1 MLVVSDTS
9 PINYLDLIQQET
21 RLPVLYERMVI
32 PPAVYEE
39 LQRSQTPEEV
49 RQWIAHP
56 PVWLRV
62 QRPQQPLSVRQFPRL
77 DDGELEAI
85 PLAQELGASFLLMD
99 DFEGRE
105 EAERRALTVTGTL
118 GVLETAAIRGLID
131 LPSVLAQ
138 LQATTFYASQC
149 LYDEVLARD
158 AARKSRPPSRAYRA
172 CLTPLNGPTAGRYT
186 ARRRGVALLRPP
198 VC

>member
-9 PINYLDLIQQET
+9 PINYLVLIQQET
-21 RLPVLYERMVI
+21 LLPILYERVVI
-32 PPAVYEE
+32 PPAVHEE

-56 PVWLRV
+56 PVWLSV
-62 QRPQQPLSVRQFPRL
+62 ERPQQPLSVRQFPRL

-85 PLAQELGASFLLMD
+85 PLAQELGASFLVMD

-138 LQATTFYASQC
+138 LQATTFYASQR
-149 LYDEVLARD
+149 LYDGVLARD
-158 AARKSRPPSRAYRA
+158 AARKSRPP
-172 CLTPLNGPTAGRYT
+172 TDGR
-186 ARRRGVALLRPP
+186 
-198 VC
+198 

>member
-9 PINYLDLIQQET
+9 PINYLVLIQQET
-21 RLPVLYERMVI
+21 LLPILYERVVI
-32 PPAVYEE
+32 PPVVHEE

-56 PVWLRV
+56 PVWMSV
-62 QRPQQPLSVRQFPRL
+62 QRPQQPLSIRQFPRL

-99 DFEGRE
+99 DFEGRD
-105 EAERRALTVTGTL
+105 EAERRMLTVTGTL

-131 LPSVLAQ
+131 LPSVLVQ
-138 LQATTFYASQC
+138 LQATTFYASQR
-149 LYDEVLARD
+149 LYEEVLARD
-158 AARKSRPPSRAYRA
+158 AARKSRPP
-172 CLTPLNGPTAGRYT
+172 TDGR
-186 ARRRGVALLRPP
+186 
-198 VC
+198 

>member
-9 PINYLDLIQQET
+9 PINYLVLMQQET
-21 RLPVLYERMVI
+21 LLPILYERVVI

-56 PVWLRV
+56 PVWLSV
-62 QRPQQPLSVRQFPRL
+62 QWPQQPLSVRQFPRL

-85 PLAQELGASFLLMD
+85 PLAQELGAAFLLMD
-99 DFEGRE
+99 DFEGRQ

-138 LQATTFYASQC
+138 LQATTFYASQR
-149 LYDEVLARD
+149 LYDEVLAR
-158 AARKSRPPSRAYRA
+158 AVARKSRPP
-172 CLTPLNGPTAGRYT
+172 TDGR
-186 ARRRGVALLRPP
+186 
-198 VC
+198 